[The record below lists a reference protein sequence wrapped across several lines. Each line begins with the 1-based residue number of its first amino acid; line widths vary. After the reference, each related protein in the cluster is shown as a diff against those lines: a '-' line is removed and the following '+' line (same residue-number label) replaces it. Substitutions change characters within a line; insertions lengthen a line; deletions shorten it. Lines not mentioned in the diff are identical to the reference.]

1 MKTSLKIL
9 RVFNIPI
16 ELDASFLILII
27 FIYLM
32 AFLKLISIQLAVL
45 ITLVF
50 VTVVIHELSHSYVA
64 QRFGVEIERI
74 VLLPIG
80 GVSQMGAIPQNPRQ
94 ELLISIVG
102 PLTNM
107 VIALALYLLYLVS
120 NPYLPSMI
128 NNFVMEF
135 TLVNV
140 VLGLF
145 NLVPAFPMDGGRIL
159 RAIMAEKIDYLRA
172 TEISV
177 YIGKIMAIAMAVAG
191 FYVSIFLIFIALF
204 IYIGADQE
212 YKATLI
218 SSLLTGM
225 KIKEIMTT
233 DVKTLA
239 PQDTV
244 KHALEKMFEYKHMGY
259 PVTED
264 DHLKGIVTFHDLSG
278 AEDRQNTTLN
288 QIMTT
293 QLITVHP
300 DEEVASAL
308 EKISTNNLGRL
319 PVVEEEILVGIISKT
334 DIFKVLE
341 LMKNRTEK

>member
-1 MKTSLKIL
+1 MKTSIKIM
-9 RVFNIPI
+9 RVFGIPI

-27 FIYLM
+27 FIYVM
-32 AFLKLISIQLAVL
+32 AFLKLISLQLAVL
-45 ITLVF
+45 ITLIF
-50 VTVVIHELSHSYVA
+50 VTVVIHELSHSYMA
-64 QRFGVEIERI
+64 QHYGVEIERI

-80 GVSQMGAIPQNPRQ
+80 GVSQMGEIPHSPRQ
-94 ELLISIVG
+94 ELLISVVG

-107 VIALALYLLYLVS
+107 VIAVIIYIIYLGS
-120 NPYLPSMI
+120 
-128 NNFVMEF
+128 NNFLPALVNEFLLEF

-159 RAIMAEKIDYLRA
+159 RAALAQKMEYLRA

-177 YIGKIMAIAMAVAG
+177 YIGKLLAIVMAVAG
-191 FYVSIFLIFIALF
+191 FYVSIFLILIALF

-225 KIKEIMTT
+225 KVKEIMTP
-233 DVKTLA
+233 DVKTLS

-244 KHALEKMFEYKHMGY
+244 QDALEKMFEFKHMGY

-264 DHLKGIVTFHDLSG
+264 GNLLGIVTFHDLSNV
-278 AEDRQNTTLN
+278 EDREYTLLRD
-288 QIMTT
+288 IMTS
-293 QLITVHP
+293 QLITAQP
-300 DEEVASAL
+300 DEEVSSAL
-308 EKISTNNLGRL
+308 EKISLNNLGRL
-319 PVVEEEILVGIISKT
+319 PVIEGNQLVGIISKT
-334 DIFKVLE
+334 DIVKVLE
-341 LMKNRTEK
+341 LMKNKTKK